1 MKEKNLTRATLVD
14 AIYEK
19 SDFNRADAKGIVESL
34 LEIMKTAIKK
44 DNALLFSGFGK
55 FEAYSKKAR
64 RGRNP
69 QTRSDMTLPPRR
81 VVVFRVSRKL
91 RAELNPDSEK

>member
-19 SDFNRADAKGIVESL
+19 SGFNRTEAKEIVETL
-34 LEIMKTAIKK
+34 LDIMKTAIKK

-55 FEAYSKKAR
+55 FEAYAKKAR
-64 RGRNP
+64 RGRNL

-91 RAELNPDSEK
+91 RAELNPEPKS

>member
-1 MKEKNLTRATLVD
+1 MKERNLTRAALVD
-14 AIYEK
+14 SIYET
-19 SDFNRADAKGIVESL
+19 SNFNRAEAKALVESL

-69 QTRSDMTLPPRR
+69 KTCLDMTLPPRR

-91 RAELNPDSEK
+91 RADLNPPK

>member
-1 MKEKNLTRATLVD
+1 MKEQNLTRATLVD
-14 AIYEK
+14 SIYEQ
-19 SDFNRADAKGIVESL
+19 SNFNRTEAKEIVENL
-34 LEIMKTAIKK
+34 LDIMKTAIKK

-55 FEAYSKKAR
+55 FEAYAKKAR

-69 QTRSDMTLPPRR
+69 KTCTDMTLPPRR

-91 RAELNPDSEK
+91 RSDLNPKEN

>member
-14 AIYEK
+14 AIYEN
-19 SDFNRADAKGIVESL
+19 SNFNRSEVKDIIESL
-34 LEIMKTAIKK
+34 LDIMKTAIKK

-55 FEAYSKKAR
+55 FEAYAKKAR

-69 QTRSDMTLPPRR
+69 KTCSDMTLPPRR
-81 VVVFRVSRKL
+81 VVVFRISRKL
-91 RAELNPDSEK
+91 RAELNPKE

>member
-14 AIYEK
+14 AIYTK
-19 SDFNRADAKGIVESL
+19 SNFSWTESKELVESL

-55 FEAYSKKAR
+55 FEAYAKKAR

-69 QTRSDMTLPPRR
+69 KTRKDMSLPPRR

-91 RAELNPDSEK
+91 RADLNPEK

>member
-14 AIYEK
+14 TIYEK
-19 SDFNRADAKGIVESL
+19 SNFNRAEAKELVESL
-34 LEIMKTAIKK
+34 LNIMKTAIKK

-55 FEAYSKKAR
+55 FEAYAKKAR

-69 QTRSDMTLPPRR
+69 KTSLDMSLPPRR

-91 RAELNPDSEK
+91 RADLNPEK

>member
-14 AIYEK
+14 SIYEK
-19 SDFNRADAKGIVESL
+19 SGFNRAEAKELVESL

-44 DNALLFSGFGK
+44 DNSLLFSGFGK
-55 FEAYSKKAR
+55 FEAYSKKSR

-69 QTRSDMTLPPRR
+69 KTCLDMTLPPRR

-91 RAELNPDSEK
+91 RADLNPPK

>member
-14 AIYEK
+14 SIYAK
-19 SDFNRADAKGIVESL
+19 SNFSWTEAKELVESL
-34 LEIMKTAIKK
+34 LDIMKTAIKK

-55 FEAYSKKAR
+55 FEAYAKKAR

-69 QTRSDMTLPPRR
+69 KTRMDMSLPPRR

-91 RAELNPDSEK
+91 RADLNPEK